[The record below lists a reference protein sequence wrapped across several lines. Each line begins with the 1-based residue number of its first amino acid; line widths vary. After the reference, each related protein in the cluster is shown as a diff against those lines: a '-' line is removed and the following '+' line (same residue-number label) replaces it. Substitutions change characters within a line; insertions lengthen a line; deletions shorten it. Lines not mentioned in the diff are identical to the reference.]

1 MRFFML
7 LMCLSF
13 MCAASNARCPIT
25 YSSFVPTATFICKE
39 TFERKEGGEGT
50 RRGRE
55 KKGKR
60 RGRRRE
66 RRRKG
71 RRGRRRVRKRRRR
84 RSWRRRRRRC
94 RRRRRGYFCFGFP
107 Y

>member
-60 RGRRRE
+60 RGRRRA
-66 RRRKG
+66 RRR
-71 RRGRRRVRKRRRR
+71 RRRRRRR
-84 RSWRRRRRRC
+84 RSRRC